1 MTPLSWSELL
11 FISTLTLMQAPLL
24 IVDFDPIV
32 YRAASAA
39 EEELDFTPEITIVTG
54 DFRRGKQIVEQDI
67 ENLYTKFE
75 TNRAI
80 FFLTSP
86 VNFRKEVEPSY
97 KGNRIRRKPCGFKK
111 LKEWARGQFHCVEQE
126 GLEADDLIGIEV
138 TSGKHDNFI
147 LCSPDKDMEQF
158 PVRIWN
164 NRQEFTQS
172 PEKAALKR
180 WMQALTGDQTDG
192 YGGCPGVGPVKAEK
206 ILSKVKDGN
215 YYEIVRDTYIQ
226 SGLTE
231 EDALK
236 QIRLATILT
245 HDQWDYA
252 TKKPILFTP

>member
-1 MTPLSWSELL
+1 MTPLSWNELS
-11 FISTLTLMQAPLL
+11 FIYSLTPMQPLL

-54 DFRRGKQIVEQDI
+54 NFRRGKQIVEQEI

-75 TNRAI
+75 THRSI

-97 KGNRIRRKPCGFKK
+97 KGNRIKRKPCGFKK
-111 LKEWARGQFHCVEQE
+111 LKEWAKGQFHCVEQE

-138 TSGKHDNFI
+138 TLGKHDNFV

-172 PEKAALKR
+172 PEKATLKR

-192 YGGCPGVGPVKAEK
+192 YSGCPGVGPVKAEK
-206 ILSKVKDGN
+206 ILAKVKDGN
-215 YYEIVRDTYIQ
+215 YYEAVRDTFIQ

-231 EDALK
+231 EECLK

-245 HDQWDYA
+245 ADLWDFGA
-252 TKKPILFTP
+252 KKPILFTP

>member
-1 MTPLSWSELL
+1 
-11 FISTLTLMQAPLL
+11 MQAPLL

-39 EEELDFTPEITIVTG
+39 EEELDFTPEITVVTG
-54 DFRRGKQIVEQDI
+54 NFRRGKQIVEQEI

-75 TNRAI
+75 THRAI

-111 LKEWARGQFHCVEQE
+111 LKEWAKTQFHCVEQE

-172 PEKAALKR
+172 PEKAVLKR

-192 YGGCPGVGPVKAEK
+192 YAGCPGVGPVKAEK

-215 YYEIVRDTYIQ
+215 YYEVVRDTFIQ

-231 EDALK
+231 EECLK

-245 HDQWDYA
+245 HDLWDYA
-252 TKKPILFTP
+252 AKKPILFTP